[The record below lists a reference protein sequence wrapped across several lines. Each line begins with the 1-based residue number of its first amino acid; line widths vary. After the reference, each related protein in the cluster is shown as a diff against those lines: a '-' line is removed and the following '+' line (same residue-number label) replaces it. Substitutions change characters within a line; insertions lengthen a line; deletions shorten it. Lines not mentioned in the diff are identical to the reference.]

1 MDYQT
6 ISDQL
11 NYKLKI
17 EMSDNWNKIK
27 NSIIQLK
34 DLSILS
40 SASLITNFV
49 GGLFWMYMA
58 SLMGPEEY
66 GEVSYLIGISVIVA
80 SISLFGASNSMVVFV
95 AKGEKVRSLFFVI
108 TFTISTIGSIIL
120 FLMFEN
126 FGMSIYAIGLVI
138 FTLVITD
145 LLGKKSYVN
154 YAKYLIFQRILMVG
168 ITIPLYFIFGA
179 VGVIIGIGLS
189 FFPFI
194 FIIFRDFREPVNY
207 SFFKLKFKIIISIYL
222 MDLSTLMRGYLDK
235 LIIAPMLGFVLLG
248 NYQLGMQFIVIL
260 NIIPMAIYQYVLT
273 HDSSGLST
281 VKIKILAIIISGI
294 LAVVGAIVAPFVVPM
309 LFPEFTESV
318 LIVQI
323 LSFSI
328 IPSTIVMMY
337 ISQFLATEKPKFM
350 LIGSMIFVI
359 VQILGIFIL
368 KDAYGIYGVA
378 YAMILAY
385 LFELIFFVCIAKFIS
400 KN

>member
-1 MDYQT
+1 
-6 ISDQL
+6 
-11 NYKLKI
+11 
-17 EMSDNWNKIK
+17 MSDNWNKLK
-27 NSIIQLK
+27 NTIIQLK
-34 DLSILS
+34 EISILS
-40 SASLITNFV
+40 SASLITNFI

-66 GEVSYLIGISVIVA
+66 GQISYLISISIILT
-80 SISLFGASNSMVVFV
+80 SISLFGAGNSMVVFV
-95 AKGEKVRSLFFVI
+95 AKGEKIRSLFFVI
-108 TFTISTIGSIIL
+108 TFTMSIVGSIIL

-126 FGMSIYAIGLVI
+126 FGMSIYAIGFVI
-138 FTLVITD
+138 FTLVTTD
-145 LLGKKSYVN
+145 LLGKKLYVN
-154 YAKYLIFQRILMVG
+154 YAKYLILQRILMVG
-168 ITIPLYFIFGA
+168 IAIPFYFIFGLN
-179 VGVIIGIGLS
+179 GVIIGIALS
-189 FFPFI
+189 FLPFT
-194 FIIFRDFREPVNY
+194 FIIYRDFREPINY
-207 SFFKLKFKIIISIYL
+207 SFLKLKFKTLFSIYL
-222 MDLSTLMRGYLDK
+222 MDLSSLMRGYLDK
-235 LIIAPMLGFVLLG
+235 LIIAPMLGFALLG
-248 NYQLGMQFIVIL
+248 NYQLGIQFLVIL

-294 LAVVGAIVAPFVVPM
+294 LAVVGAIAAPFVVPM

-328 IPSTIVMMY
+328 IPSTICMMY

-368 KDAYGIYGVA
+368 KDVYGIYGVA

-385 LFELIFFVCIAKFIS
+385 LFELMYFVYVAKFIS